1 MKYLFT
7 VILSLILIFPVLALA
22 SDTDSHT
29 VTVQVLEINEIDV
42 DNDLILTIDSAT
54 AGDEPDDAMD
64 STTCD
69 LCWTT
74 NATTTKKI
82 TVDTSL
88 LSPTY
93 TLKVVAINITG
104 VGTAVGTAAA
114 EVTLST
120 TGPNDFITSISQ
132 TTGICDLQ
140 YTASATAAQGIGSDV
155 HTVTYTILDSA

>member
-1 MKYLFT
+1 MKYFFT
-7 VILSLILIFPVLALA
+7 VILSFILIFPVVALA

-42 DNDLILTIDSAT
+42 DFNLTLTISTAT
-54 AGDEPDDAMD
+54 PGNEPDDAVD

-74 NATTTKKI
+74 NANGKKI
-82 TVDTSL
+82 TVQTDLVT
-88 LSPTY
+88 PTF

-104 VGTAVGTAAA
+104 VGTAAGTAAA

-132 TTGICDLQ
+132 TTGICDLR